1 MTWWQ
6 RLWRKKDQ
14 EDRLDREL
22 RFHLESRIGDNI
34 RAGMSEPEARRQAR
48 LEFGGLEGVK
58 EECREARG
66 TAWLDSTWQDV
77 RFSLRL
83 LRKTPAFT
91 VAAIAT
97 LALGIGANTAIFQ
110 LLDAVR
116 LRNLPVPDPQQLAR
130 IQIRNGNGGF
140 GITNDFYALTYPLLE
155 QIRLHQQS
163 FAYVFGWRGYG
174 DVRFGEGAQARR
186 VRGLLVSGEFFPA
199 LELRPAAGRLF
210 NREDDRPGCT
220 ASGVVLSYPFWQS
233 QFGGRISAIGSKVMI
248 LDRPYEVVGVT
259 PARFSG
265 LEVGRKFDI
274 AAPLC
279 TAAIISPEDFTRRD
293 LFWVTVMGRLKPGV
307 SLHRASDQLQAI
319 SPGMLE
325 ATLPSGYSARAL
337 ENYRKFRL
345 EAAPAANGI
354 SSLRDDYDTS
364 LWLLLGITGLVLLIA
379 CANLGNLM
387 LARAG
392 ARQRE
397 FAVRLALG
405 ASRGRLIRQSLAE
418 SLLVAA
424 SGAALGLGL
433 ARVLSESIIWFLT
446 TENDAPQL
454 DLSADW
460 RMLGFTAAV
469 ATLACI
475 IFGLG
480 PALRSSQIDP
490 GAAIKS
496 GGRSVTE
503 GRERFSMQRLLV
515 VVQISVSLVL
525 VVGALL
531 FVGSFRNLMTLDP
544 GFREEGILLAFFD
557 MSHLKLSDA
566 EAKPFERQLLEE
578 VRSIPQVEAAA
589 TTTNILIDGGSWT
602 LGIHA
607 GGVEDASKFTWVSP
621 GHFKTLETPLLAG
634 RDFNES
640 DTATSPKVAIVN
652 QTFVRRFFAGA
663 SPIGKTFRTSPEPNY
678 PATEYQIVGVIRD
691 TRYYDLRTPPPPICY
706 APATQFPPTW
716 RWSQMYIRSSAP
728 LAALSSAI
736 QRRLTASHR
745 ELGMEF
751 QVFQKQIED
760 GLMRERLMAALSG
773 FFGAL
778 AVLLATIGLYGVI
791 AYLVVRRRNEIGIRM
806 ALGASRVQVVGLIM
820 KDAALL
826 VAIGVAIGAACSL
839 ALAQTAASLLFGL
852 KAYDPLTFL
861 AAALALAA
869 VAALG
874 SYLPARRASR
884 LDPMTALRYE

>member
-1 MTWWQ
+1 MNWWQ
-6 RLWRKKDQ
+6 RLWRKRDQ

-22 RFHLESRIGDNI
+22 RFHIESRIADKI
-34 RAGMSEPEARRQAR
+34 RAGMSEEEARRRAR
-48 LEFGGLEGVK
+48 LEFGGIEGVK

-66 TAWLDSTWQDV
+66 TAWLDSTWQDI

-91 VAAIAT
+91 VAAVCT

-116 LRNLPVPDPQQLAR
+116 LRNLPVPNPQQLAR

-140 GITNDFYALTYPLLE
+140 GITNDLFDLTYPLLE
-155 QIRLHQQS
+155 EIRRHQQA
-163 FAYVFGWRGYG
+163 FAYVFGWRAYG
-174 DVRFGEGAQARR
+174 DVRFGEGTHARR
-186 VRGLLVSGEFFPA
+186 VRGLLVSGELFPA
-199 LELRPAAGRLF
+199 LELRPAAGRLL

-233 QFGGRISAIGSKVMI
+233 QFGGRTSAIGSKVMI

-265 LEVGRKFDI
+265 LEVGTKFDI
-274 AAPLC
+274 AAPMC
-279 TAAIISPEDFTRRD
+279 TAASISPDDFTRRD

-307 SLHRASDQLQAI
+307 SLRRASDQLQVI

-337 ENYRKFRL
+337 ETYRKFRL
-345 EAAPAANGI
+345 EAAPAGNGV
-354 SSLRDDYDTS
+354 SSLRDQYDTS

-424 SGAALGLGL
+424 TGAALGLGL
-433 ARVLSESIIWFLT
+433 ARVLSQSIIWFLT
-446 TENDAPQL
+446 TENDVPQL
-454 DLSADW
+454 DLSTDW
-460 RMLGFTAAV
+460 RMLAFTAAV
-469 ATLACI
+469 ATLACLA
-475 IFGLG
+475 FGLA
-480 PALRSSQIDP
+480 PALRSSQTEP
-490 GAAIKS
+490 GAVIKS
-496 GGRSVTE
+496 GGRSVTQ
-503 GRERFSMQRLLV
+503 GRERFSVQRLLV

-544 GFREEGILLAFFD
+544 GFREKGILLAFFD
-557 MSHLKLSDA
+557 MSHLRLPDA
-566 EAKPFERQLLEE
+566 QAKPFERQLLEE

-589 TTTNILIDGGSWT
+589 TTTEVLLGGGSWT

-607 GGVEDASKFTWVSP
+607 GGVEDGSKFTWVSP
-621 GHFKTLETPLLAG
+621 GHFKTLETPILAG
-634 RDFNES
+634 HDFSEN

-652 QTFVRRFFAGA
+652 QTFVHRFFGDA
-663 SPIGKTFRTSPEPNY
+663 SPIGKTFRTSPEPNF
-678 PATEYQIVGVIRD
+678 PATEYQIIGVIKD
-691 TRYYDLRTPPPPICY
+691 TRYHDLRDQPPPISY

-736 QRRLTASHR
+736 QRRLTASHP
-745 ELGMEF
+745 ELGTEF
-751 QVFQKQIED
+751 RVFQKQIED
-760 GLMRERLMAALSG
+760 TLLRERLMAALSG

-806 ALGASRVQVVGLIM
+806 ALGASRAQVVGLIM

-826 VAIGVAIGAACSL
+826 VAIGVAIGAVCSL
-839 ALAQTAASLLFGL
+839 ALAQTAASLLYGL
-852 KAYDPLTFL
+852 KAYDPLTLL

-869 VAALG
+869 VAGLG

-884 LDPMTALRYE
+884 FDPMTALRYE